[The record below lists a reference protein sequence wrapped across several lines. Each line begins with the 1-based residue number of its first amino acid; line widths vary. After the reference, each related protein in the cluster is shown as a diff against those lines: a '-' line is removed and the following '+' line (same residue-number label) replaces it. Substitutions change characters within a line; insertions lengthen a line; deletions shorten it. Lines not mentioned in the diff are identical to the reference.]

1 MAVTKMKLQSL
12 GYQSELIFTDFD
24 GQVDDRGDYVVIRT
38 LTNPNYFWG
47 NLLVFDRAPTRTDL
61 AGWVAT
67 FKKEFPDPRI
77 YHVTLAWDAGARSAR
92 EVGDA
97 SAFIEAGYDFET
109 KAVLSTMSVRKP
121 LHFNDKLVVR
131 PLATPGEW
139 EALVA
144 LEVRSAHDNMPPAE
158 WERFYRSQNKR
169 YQAMSKAGLGNW
181 YGGFLD
187 GKLVTTLG
195 IFHRAGNSDANAIG
209 RFQSVGTDPDF
220 RRQGLCGTLVYLA
233 AEHAFKTS
241 PIKTLVMCADP
252 DYHAIKI
259 YESVGFKR
267 TSTEYG
273 VYWWDRS
280 HRA

>member
-1 MAVTKMKLQSL
+1 M
-12 GYQSELIFTDFD
+12 
-24 GQVDDRGDYVVIRT
+24 
-38 LTNPNYFWG
+38 
-47 NLLVFDRAPTRTDL
+47 
-61 AGWVAT
+61 
-67 FKKEFPDPRI
+67 
-77 YHVTLAWDAGARSAR
+77 TLAWDAGPNDNRD
-92 EVGDA
+92 VGDA

-109 KAVLSTMSVRKP
+109 KAVLSTKSVHKP
-121 LHFNDKLVVR
+121 PHFNDKLVMR
-131 PLATPGEW
+131 PIATSNEW
-139 EALVA
+139 DELVG
-144 LEVRSAHDNMPPAE
+144 LEVRSAHDNMPPVE
-158 WERFYRSQNKR
+158 WEKFYRSQNSR
-169 YQAMSKAGLGNW
+169 YQAMANAGLGNW

-195 IFHRAGNSDANAIG
+195 IFHRAQDVNGIG

-233 AEHAFKTS
+233 AEHAFKTM
-241 PIKTLVMCADP
+241 PIKDLVMCADP

-280 HRA
+280 RRR